1 MHDAGRDRLLADL
14 RTRVARLEHPHA
26 RSQDPLAFGVPALD
40 GHLPGSGLARGAVH
54 EVLEAG
60 ALEAGG
66 SGDASA
72 SAVLFAAGIAARL
85 RGPVLWCLR
94 RRDLFAPGLSSV
106 GLHPDRI
113 LFVETWHEADVLPVL
128 EEGLRQD
135 GLAAVVGEV
144 FRLGLTA
151 SRRLQLAA
159 EKSGVTALVLRRRR
173 GAAPHEEPTAAATRW
188 RVTPAPSSPLPAP
201 GVGRARWHVE
211 LLRCRGA
218 EPRSWLLDACDAQG
232 RLALPSDLADRP
244 HPQAAG
250 AGPARGRAAARQAAR
265 DGRPRRLAPGDR
277 LR

>member
-14 RTRVARLEHPHA
+14 RTRIARLERSPA
-26 RSQDPLAFGVPALD
+26 RLQEALPFGIAAID
-40 GHLPGSGLARGAVH
+40 DHLPARGLARGAVH

-60 ALEAGG
+60 ATGEQ
-66 SGDASA
+66 SA
-72 SAVLFAAGIAARL
+72 SAVLFVAGLAARL
-85 RGPVLWCLR
+85 GGSVLWCLR
-94 RRDLFAPGLSSV
+94 RRDLFAPGLSAA

-113 LFVETWHEADVLPVL
+113 LFVETWRESDVLPVL
-128 EEGLRQD
+128 EEGLRGS

-144 FRLGLTA
+144 ARFGLTP

-159 EKSGVTALVLRRRR
+159 ERSGVTALVLRRWRA
-173 GAAPHEEPTAAATRW
+173 AAPEAEPTAAATRW

-218 EPRSWLLDACDAQG
+218 EPRSWLLEACDAQG
-232 RLALPSDLADRP
+232 RLALSPDLADRP

-250 AGPARGRAAARQAAR
+250 AGPVRRAAARQAPR
-265 DGRPRRLAPGDR
+265 DGRPHRLAPGDR

>member
-14 RTRVARLEHPHA
+14 RTRIARLERPQGRVRDA
-26 RSQDPLAFGVPALD
+26 LPFELADLD
-40 GHLPGSGLARGAVH
+40 GHLPAGGLARGAVH
-54 EVLEAG
+54 EIWEAG
-60 ALEAGG
+60 P
-66 SGDASA
+66 SGEHGA
-72 SAVLFAAGIAARL
+72 SAVLFAAGLAARL
-85 RGPVLWCLR
+85 GGPVLWCLR
-94 RRDLFAPGLSSV
+94 RRDLFAPGLSAA

-128 EEGLRQD
+128 EEGLRGG

-144 FRLGLTA
+144 ARFALTP

-159 EKSGVTALVLRRRR
+159 ERSGVTALVLRRWRAAAL
-173 GAAPHEEPTAAATRW
+173 GAEPTAAATRW
-188 RVTPAPSSPLPAP
+188 RVTPASSSPLPAP

-218 EPRSWLLDACDAQG
+218 EPRSWLLEACDAQG
-232 RLALPSDLADRP
+232 RLALSPDLAHRP

-250 AGPARGRAAARQAAR
+250 AGPVRSRAATGQAAR
-265 DGRPRRLAPGDR
+265 DGRPKRLAPGDR

>member
-1 MHDAGRDRLLADL
+1 MHDAGRDRLLSDL
-14 RTRVARLEHPHA
+14 RTRIARLE
-26 RSQDPLAFGVPALD
+26 RSPAQPREPLPFGIAALD
-40 GHLPGSGLARGAVH
+40 GHLPGQGLARGAVH

-60 ALEAGG
+60 P
-66 SGDASA
+66 SGEQRA
-72 SAVLFAAGIAARL
+72 SAVLFAAGLATRL
-85 RGPVLWCLR
+85 SGPVLWCLR
-94 RRDLFAPGLSSV
+94 RRDLFAPGLSAV

-128 EEGLRQD
+128 EEGLRQG

-144 FRLGLTA
+144 ARFGLTP

-159 EKSGVTALVLRRRR
+159 ERSGVTALVLRRWR
-173 GAAPHEEPTAAATRW
+173 AVVPEAEPTAASTRW

-232 RLALPSDLADRP
+232 RLSLPPDLADRP
-244 HPQAAG
+244 HPQAVG
-250 AGPARGRAAARQAAR
+250 AGPVRRGPAARQAPR
-265 DGRPRRLAPGDR
+265 DGRPHRLAPGDR